1 MPSDRH
7 LLLQDFTPAQKQAF
21 LGLGALERHAVQ
33 EVLLEEHLVGDEM
46 LIIEEGVVSVWVRDV
61 KISEVGAESIIGVSA
76 LIEPHPRTATLIAE
90 TEVRA
95 RRFAR
100 ARVLKH
106 LEGVSAKLFHTF
118 FVNAFRI
125 HLNLVRQCEQRIV
138 QLDLE
143 LNTG

>member
-1 MPSDRH
+1 MPSDRQ
-7 LLLQDFTPAQKQAF
+7 LLFQDFTPAQKQAF
-21 LGLGALERHAVQ
+21 LALGALERYAVQ
-33 EVLLEEHLVGDEM
+33 GVLLKENPVGSEM

-61 KISEVGAESIIGVSA
+61 KINEVGAESIVGVSA

-90 TEVRA
+90 TEVRL

-106 LEGVSAKLFHTF
+106 LEGISAKLFHTF

-125 HLNLVRQCEQRIV
+125 HMNLVRQCEERIV
-138 QLDLE
+138 LLDRE

>member
-7 LLLQDFTPAQKQAF
+7 LLFQDFTPAQKQAF
-21 LGLGALERHAVQ
+21 LELGGLERHAVQ
-33 EVLLEEHLVGDEM
+33 DVLLKEDPVGDEM

-61 KISEVGAESIIGVSA
+61 KINEVGAESIVGVSA

-90 TEVRA
+90 TEVRL
-95 RRFAR
+95 RRFPR

-106 LEGVSAKLFHTF
+106 LEGISAKLFHTF

-125 HLNLVRQCEQRIV
+125 HMNLLRQCEERIV
-138 QLDLE
+138 VLDQE
-143 LNTG
+143 LNTR